1 MKTAMYHELA
11 LMKTDYVII
20 YIFQKHVLQQ
30 TLMLEVG
37 RVELKFDTKPETRA
51 VYHNEATMY

>member
-1 MKTAMYHELA
+1 MKTAMYHESA

-20 YIFQKHVLQQ
+20 YIFQKHVFQQ

-37 RVELKFDTKPETRA
+37 RVELKFDTKPGARA
-51 VYHNEATMY
+51 VSHDEATMY